1 MRIAQL
7 PRHWQQRGTSLIE
20 ILVTMVIL
28 SFGLLGIAVFH
39 VKAQV
44 ASLESYQRAQ
54 AVILVEDIHARMSA
68 TPLQATSYKT
78 SGSATIGT
86 DDPEEDCTGKAIGAA
101 RDRCEWSAAL
111 RGASETK
118 TAGTKVGAMI
128 GARGCIEELQAPIY
142 TGGGCRQGI
151 YQVTVVWQGLHET
164 RAPSQT
170 CGTGKYGAE
179 RFRRALSTRVV
190 VAVPEC

>member
-1 MRIAQL
+1 MMLNTQFLRS
-7 PRHWQQRGTSLIE
+7 QRGTSLIE

-54 AVILVEDIHARMSA
+54 AVILLEDIHARMSA
-68 TPLQATSYKT
+68 TPLQATLYKT
-78 SGSATIGT
+78 SGTATIGT
-86 DDPEEDCTGKAIGAA
+86 GEPDENCAGKAIGAA
-101 RDRCEWSAAL
+101 RDRCEWGTAL

-118 TAGTKVGAMI
+118 AAGTKVGAMI
-128 GARGCIEELQAPIY
+128 GARGCIEELQVPIY
-142 TGGGCRQGI
+142 TGSGCRQGI

-170 CGTGKYGAE
+170 CGKDLYGTE
-179 RFRRALSTRVV
+179 TFRRALSTRVV
-190 VAVPEC
+190 VAVPNC